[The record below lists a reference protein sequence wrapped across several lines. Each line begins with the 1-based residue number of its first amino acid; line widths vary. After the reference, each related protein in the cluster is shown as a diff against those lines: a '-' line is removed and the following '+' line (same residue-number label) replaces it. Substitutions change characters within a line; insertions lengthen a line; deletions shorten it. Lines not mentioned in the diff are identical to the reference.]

1 MIDGKRGGNM
11 PELHEP
17 DVVRILAAVSGIS
30 EGGEKVS
37 FPVGTEATIVV
48 EGDPHTLEFYW
59 DKADGGADILLAG
72 LPEDQLEL
80 VRKYSKNAA

>member
-1 MIDGKRGGNM
+1 MTKF
-11 PELHEP
+11 HEP
-17 DVVRILAAVSGIS
+17 DVVRILAPVSGIS

-37 FPVGTEATIVV
+37 FPAGTEATIVA

-59 DKADGGADILLAG
+59 DKPDGGADILLVG

-80 VRKYSKNAA
+80 VCNYSKNAA